1 MSWSKR
7 SCLLVSPFVVTCIAT
22 PLLAQA
28 APVVKFWAELG
39 FVCEWEPRPPTTKRV
54 IVDLSLGASN
64 YGRMPNAEDV
74 RAVQAAG
81 GRVLYRFHVALLR
94 AELDT
99 SAVRALVK
107 GPGAIANAAFT
118 VPDTTKFDANVQI
131 FYRRAITDAD
141 KEALRALG
149 VVEIDQAPT
158 PVLEASVPDSL
169 IPLIAALPGVQYV
182 RATGWGCAAPL
193 RGERT
198 QRRP

>member
-1 MSWSKR
+1 MR
-7 SCLLVSPFVVTCIAT
+7 SSLLVWPFVIACIGT

-39 FVCEWEPRPPTTKRV
+39 FVCKWEPRPPITKRV
-54 IVDLSLGASN
+54 IVDLSLRTSN
-64 YGRMPNAEDV
+64 SGRLPNAEDV

-81 GRVLYRFHVALLR
+81 GRVLYQFRVALLR

-99 SAVRALVK
+99 GAVRALVK
-107 GPGAIANAAFT
+107 GPAAIANAAFT

-131 FYRRAITDAD
+131 FYDRAITDAD
-141 KEALRALG
+141 KDTLRTLG
-149 VVEIDQAPT
+149 VVEMDQAPN

-169 IPLIAALPGVQYV
+169 ILRIGALPGVQFV
-182 RATGWGCAAPL
+182 RATGWGCAAPE

-198 QRRP
+198 RRP

>member
-7 SCLLVSPFVVTCIAT
+7 SSVLVSPFVVACIGT

-39 FVCEWEPRPPTTKRV
+39 FVCEWEPRPPSTKRV
-54 IVDLSLGASN
+54 VVDLSLHASN
-64 YGRMPNAEDV
+64 YGRIPNAEDV

-81 GRVLYRFHVALLR
+81 GRVLYQFRVALLR

-99 SAVRALVK
+99 GAVRALVK
-107 GPGAIANAAFT
+107 GRAAIANAAFT

-131 FYRRAITDAD
+131 FYERAITDAD
-141 KEALRALG
+141 KDALRALG
-149 VVEIDQAPT
+149 VVEVDQSD

-169 IPLIAALPGVQYV
+169 IPRIEVLPGVQFV

-198 QRRP
+198 RRP

>member
-7 SCLLVSPFVVTCIAT
+7 SCLLVLPFVVACIAT

-28 APVVKFWAELG
+28 TPVKELYPELA
-39 FVCEWEPRPPTTKRV
+39 FVCEWEPRPPITKRV

-81 GRVLYRFHVALLR
+81 GRVLYQFRVALLR

-99 SAVRALVK
+99 GAVRALVK
-107 GPGAIANAAFT
+107 GPAAIANAAFT

-131 FYRRAITDAD
+131 FYRRAITDTD
-141 KEALRALG
+141 KETLRALG
-149 VVEIDQAPT
+149 VLEIDQAPN

-182 RATGWGCAAPL
+182 RATGWGCAAPTQ
-193 RGERT
+193 GERI
-198 QRRP
+198 RRP

>member
-1 MSWSKR
+1 MR
-7 SCLLVSPFVVTCIAT
+7 SSLLVWPFVIACIGT

-39 FVCEWEPRPPTTKRV
+39 FVCKWEPRPPITKRV
-54 IVDLSLGASN
+54 IVDLSLRTSN
-64 YGRMPNAEDV
+64 SGRLPNAEDV

-81 GRVLYRFHVALLR
+81 GRVLYQFRVALLR

-99 SAVRALVK
+99 GAVRALVK
-107 GPGAIANAAFT
+107 GPAAIASAAFT

-131 FYRRAITDAD
+131 FYDRAITDAD
-141 KEALRALG
+141 KDTLRTLG
-149 VVEIDQAPT
+149 VVEVDQSD

-169 IPLIAALPGVQYV
+169 IPRIGALRGVQFV
-182 RATGWGCAAPL
+182 RATGWACAAPE

-198 QRRP
+198 RRP

>member
-7 SCLLVSPFVVTCIAT
+7 SALLVSPLVIACIGT

-39 FVCEWEPRPPTTKRV
+39 FVCEWEPRPPITKRV
-54 IVDLSLGASN
+54 IVDLSLRASN
-64 YGRMPNAEDV
+64 FGRMPNAEDV

-81 GRVLYRFHVALLR
+81 GRVLYQFRVALLR

-99 SAVRALVK
+99 GAVRALVK
-107 GPGAIANAAFT
+107 GPTAIANAAFT

-131 FYRRAITDAD
+131 FYDRAITDAD
-141 KEALRALG
+141 KDALRTLG
-149 VVEIDQAPT
+149 IVEMDQAPN

-169 IPLIAALPGVQYV
+169 ILRIGALPGVQFV
-182 RATGWGCAAPL
+182 RATGWGCAAPE

-198 QRRP
+198 RRP

>member
-7 SCLLVSPFVVTCIAT
+7 SSLLVSPFVIACIGT

-28 APVVKFWAELG
+28 VPVVKFWAEFG
-39 FVCEWEPRPPTTKRV
+39 FVCEWEPRPPITKRV

-74 RAVQAAG
+74 RAVQAVG
-81 GRVLYRFHVALLR
+81 GRVLYQFRVALLR

-99 SAVRALVK
+99 GAVRALVK
-107 GPGAIANAAFT
+107 GPAAIANAAFT

-131 FYRRAITDAD
+131 FYDRAITDAD
-141 KEALRALG
+141 KDTLRTLG
-149 VVEIDQAPT
+149 VVEVDQAPN
-158 PVLEASVPDSL
+158 PVLAASVPDSL
-169 IPLIAALPGVQYV
+169 IPRIRALPGVQFV
-182 RATGWGCAAPL
+182 RATGWGCAAPE

-198 QRRP
+198 RRP